1 MPLFWEFMCFLLEES
16 ARENTISYDTSN
28 FKFEQNKNLSKLSH
42 FYFVVLV
49 AEEDGKWSHYL

>member
-16 ARENTISYDTSN
+16 TRENTISYDTSN
-28 FKFEQNKNLSKLSH
+28 LKLEQNKNLSNLSH

-49 AEEDGKWSHYL
+49 AEEDDKWIHYL